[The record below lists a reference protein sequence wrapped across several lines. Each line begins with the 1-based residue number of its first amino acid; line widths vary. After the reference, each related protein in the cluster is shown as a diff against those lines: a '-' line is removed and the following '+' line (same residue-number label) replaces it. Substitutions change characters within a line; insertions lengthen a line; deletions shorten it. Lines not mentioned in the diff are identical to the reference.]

1 MIIYKNFQKKYQMNW
16 IKMFLILIYNLYLLI
31 ILMNFIYLINIGN
44 LKVKY
49 YQIFKI

>member
-44 LKVKY
+44 LKIKY
-49 YQIFKI
+49 HKIFKI